1 MCLCLC
7 VCVCLNLVFSL
18 SLSLSLSLSRL
29 LSLSLPLSLSPS
41 LYLSLLP
48 SLSFSCPISPSLP
61 LSLSLSLGLC
71 ELVAASEMLY
81 TRARG
86 VKSWD
91 VCAREL
97 KWLLSHS
104 KRRTEMPRI
113 EVGKLWSQELGPT
126 GRRCPGLQ
134 RALNA
139 PDRTRVARARA
150 RARARAHARAHARTR
165 TRTRTR
171 TRVCAGV
178 RPCGGSPVRLR
189 VIAGP
194 PRGPDPTA
202 PPRARLPRPP
212 DRPDRRPDRLA
223 PPARPARAPRLIQCP
238 EID

>member
-41 LYLSLLP
+41 LYLSL
-48 SLSFSCPISPSLP
+48 SCPLSLFLLPYLSLPPSLP
-61 LSLSLSLGLC
+61 LPLSLGLC

-97 KWLLSHS
+97 KWLRSHS

-113 EVGKLWSQELGPT
+113 EVGKPAAKSS
-126 GRRCPGLQ
+126 GLQ
-134 RALNA
+134 AGAA
-139 PDRTRVARARA
+139 PACNV
-150 RARARAHARAHARTR
+150 
-165 TRTRTR
+165 
-171 TRVCAGV
+171 V
-178 RPCGGSPVRLR
+178 SPS
-189 VIAGP
+189 AAAKP
-194 PRGPDPTA
+194 PPSVSSKSVTHPGHHFFFRH
-202 PPRARLPRPP
+202 
-212 DRPDRRPDRLA
+212 
-223 PPARPARAPRLIQCP
+223 Q
-238 EID
+238 

>member
-1 MCLCLC
+1 
-7 VCVCLNLVFSL
+7 
-18 SLSLSLSLSRL
+18 
-29 LSLSLPLSLSPS
+29 
-41 LYLSLLP
+41 
-48 SLSFSCPISPSLP
+48 
-61 LSLSLSLGLC
+61 
-71 ELVAASEMLY
+71 
-81 TRARG
+81 
-86 VKSWD
+86 
-91 VCAREL
+91 
-97 KWLLSHS
+97 
-104 KRRTEMPRI
+104 MPRI

-194 PRGPDPTA
+194 PRGPDPSA

-212 DRPDRRPDRLA
+212 DRPDRRPARLA
-223 PPARPARAPRLIQCP
+223 PPAQPARAPRLIQCP